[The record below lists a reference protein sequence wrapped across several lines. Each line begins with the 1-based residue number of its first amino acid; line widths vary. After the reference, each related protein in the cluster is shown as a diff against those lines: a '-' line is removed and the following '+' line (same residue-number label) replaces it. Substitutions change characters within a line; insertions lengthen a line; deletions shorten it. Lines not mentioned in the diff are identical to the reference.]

1 MIRSGLARAALPLAL
16 VLLSSCQQSANAA
29 APEQAVIA
37 PAALRLSSQT
47 TGLQTAIFAGGCFW
61 GVEGVFSHVKGV
73 TSAVSGYQGGAK
85 AAADYE
91 RVSTGI
97 TGHAESV
104 KVTFDPAVVRYDQL
118 VQIFFSV
125 IADPTTRNR
134 QGPDSGTQ
142 YRSALVPL
150 NPDQRAVA
158 GAYLAQM
165 QASGLWRAPIVTR
178 LEDFRGFYPAEAYH
192 QDFLAR
198 NPDHPYVQYWD
209 IGKVAAL
216 KRLFPA
222 LYTPRFTRG

>member
-1 MIRSGLARAALPLAL
+1 MIRSGLLRAALLFPLAL
-16 VLLSSCQQSANAA
+16 LGACQQAANAA
-29 APEQAVIA
+29 ASEHALSAPVASRQASPSA
-37 PAALRLSSQT
+37 
-47 TGLQTAIFAGGCFW
+47 GLQVALFSGGCFW

-73 TSAVSGYQGGAK
+73 KSAVSGYQGGAK
-85 AAADYE
+85 AAAHYDL
-91 RVSTGI
+91 VSTGT

-118 VQIFFSV
+118 LQIFFSV

-134 QGPDSGTQ
+134 QGPDSGPQ

-150 NPDQRAVA
+150 NPEQRAVA
-158 GAYLAQM
+158 MAYLAQM
-165 QASGLWRAPIVTR
+165 KASGVWQAPIVTQV
-178 LEDFRGFYPAEAYH
+178 EDYRGFYPAEADH
-192 QDFLAR
+192 QDFLLR

-216 KRLFPA
+216 RRLFPA